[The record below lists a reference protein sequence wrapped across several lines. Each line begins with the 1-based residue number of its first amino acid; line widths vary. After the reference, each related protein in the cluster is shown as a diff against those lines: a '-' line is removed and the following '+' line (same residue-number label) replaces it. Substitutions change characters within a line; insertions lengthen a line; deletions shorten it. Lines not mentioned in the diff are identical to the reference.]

1 MNLVRKPAN
10 LKKATH
16 SEQEKLWNARSD
28 EDYISV
34 INNFEGVAEP
44 FPDLARR
51 ALNAMSG
58 DRITDVACGHGP
70 TSLFFVRAGAKI
82 AGIDISEKL
91 SPRQKN

>member
-1 MNLVRKPAN
+1 MNLFRKPAN

-34 INNFEGVAEP
+34 INNFERMAEP
-44 FPDLARR
+44 FPDVARR
-51 ALNAMSG
+51 ALNAMSS
-58 DRITDVACGHGP
+58 DRIIDLAFGYGA

-82 AGIDISEKL
+82 EGIDISEK
-91 SPRQKN
+91 